1 MKISVIITS
10 LNSAKYI
17 AKAIE
22 SFLDQNYDQKELIIV
37 DGLSSDGSH
46 QIIEKYH
53 EQYPEFIRWIKDK
66 DTGISNA
73 RNIAL
78 KYVSGDLIGFL
89 GSDDILH
96 RDFFYQASYYFN
108 LCKNF
113 DVIYFNNYCLGNSFS
128 FNNSA
133 SISVNY
139 RNLIK
144 YCPIGSGESFY
155 YKKTIFDNFKF
166 NENNKLTMDYELNLA
181 IASSKKKDQSKY
193 LFFPVNIPCVFNF
206 DTGANISS
214 KNSISQRIETIVVQ
228 IKYSDS
234 LFKKIKIYLRS
245 LKLIIKQYN
254 IFKNFKNI

>member
-1 MKISVIITS
+1 MKITLIITS
-10 LNSAKYI
+10 LNSAKHI

-37 DGLSSDGSH
+37 DGLSTDGTH
-46 QIIEKYH
+46 QIIEKYY
-53 EQYPEFIRWIKDK
+53 QQFPEFIKWLKDK
-66 DTGISNA
+66 DSGISNA
-73 RNIAL
+73 RNIAI
-78 KYVSGDLIGFL
+78 KHASGDLIGFL

-133 SISVNY
+133 SIAVNY

-144 YCPIGSGESFY
+144 HCPIGSGESFY

-166 NENNKLTMDYELNLA
+166 NENNKLSMDYELNLA
-181 IASSKKKDQSKY
+181 IASSKKKDHSKY
-193 LFFPVNIPCVFNF
+193 LFFPVNISGVFNF
-206 DTGANISS
+206 DTGVNISS
-214 KNSISQRIETIVVQ
+214 KNSIQQRLETIVVQ
-228 IKYSDS
+228 IKYSNN
-234 LFKKIKIYLRS
+234 LFKKVKIYLRS
-245 LKLIIKQYN
+245 LKLIIKHYN
-254 IFKNFKNI
+254 IFKNLKNI